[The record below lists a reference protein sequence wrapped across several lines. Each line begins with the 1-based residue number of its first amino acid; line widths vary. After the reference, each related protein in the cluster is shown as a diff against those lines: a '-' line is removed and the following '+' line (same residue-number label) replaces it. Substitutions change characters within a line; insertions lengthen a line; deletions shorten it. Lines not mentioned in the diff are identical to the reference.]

1 MVPIRQ
7 VVIVGGGAAGL
18 AAAVELSRR
27 GLASTIVERSPN
39 LGGRSLELACK
50 GSPACVR
57 CDACYPYDLRRE
69 ASRSDRVRVMLG
81 AEIEE
86 VFWTPSGADV
96 KVSTPEGSTMLT
108 AGAVILATG
117 STPFDPGSDPRLHSQ
132 ECPDVL
138 SSLDVERRLAA
149 WNRLTVPSTGRPPQE
164 VAIVQ
169 CVGSRDVKRGV
180 PYCSKACCKYAYKLG
195 LRLRHLHPDLKLTF
209 FFMDWRPLED
219 AGKALE
225 AWAAADGQVRLVRS
239 RPAEVI
245 PGERP
250 ALRYAA
256 PGESIEEESF
266 DIVMLS
272 VGMVPLSG
280 NSRLAELFGIELD
293 ALGHLRSHR
302 ERVLIAGTSGGPK
315 DIRESVE
322 EGTAA
327 AGMAARL
334 LEAES

>member
-1 MVPIRQ
+1 MVPMRQ

-27 GLASTIVERSPN
+27 GLASTIVERSPT
-39 LGGRSLELACK
+39 LGGRSLDLACK

-57 CDACYPYDLRRE
+57 CDACYPHDLRRE
-69 ASRSDRVRVMLG
+69 ASQSERVHVMLG
-81 AEIEE
+81 AEVEE
-86 VFWTPSGADV
+86 VRWTPDGAEMMISSPDGRTV
-96 KVSTPEGSTMLT
+96 LK

-117 STPFDPGSDPRLHSQ
+117 STPFDPIADPRLHSQ

-138 SSLDVERRLAA
+138 SSLEVERSLAA
-149 WNRLTVPSTGRPPQE
+149 VNRLTVPSTGKFPQE
-164 VAIVQ
+164 MAIVQ

-195 LRLRHLHPDLKLTF
+195 MRLRHLYPELRLTF

-219 AGKALE
+219 AGKALD
-225 AWAAADGQVRLVRS
+225 AWAAADSQVRLVRS

-250 ALRYAA
+250 ILRYAT

-272 VGMVPLSG
+272 VGMVPCAG
-280 NSRLAELFGIELD
+280 NSRLKELFGIEMD
-293 ALGHLRSHR
+293 ALGNLRSDR

-327 AGMAARL
+327 AGMAVSL
-334 LEAES
+334 LEARD

>member
-1 MVPIRQ
+1 MRQ

-18 AAAVELSRR
+18 AASVELSRR
-27 GLASTIVERSPN
+27 GLFSTIVERSPT
-39 LGGRSLELACK
+39 LGGRSLDLACK

-57 CDACYPYDLRRE
+57 CDACYPHDLRRE
-69 ASRSDRVRVMLG
+69 ASRSDRANVMLRAEVEGVRWTPEG
-81 AEIEE
+81 AEIM
-86 VFWTPSGADV
+86 
-96 KVSTPEGSTMLT
+96 VSTPDGRAMLE
-108 AGAVILATG
+108 ARAVILATG
-117 STPFDPGSDPRLHSQ
+117 SEPFDPGADPRLHSQ

-138 SSLDVERRLAA
+138 SSLEVERRLAA
-149 WNRLTVPSTGRPPQE
+149 ANRLTVPSTGRPPLDM
-164 VAIVQ
+164 AIVQ
-169 CVGSRDVKRGV
+169 CVGSRDVRRGA

-195 LRLRHLHPDLKLTF
+195 LRLRHLHPDLRLTF

-219 AGKALE
+219 SRKALE
-225 AWAAADGQVRLVRS
+225 AWAAADSQVRLVRS
-239 RPAEVI
+239 RPAEII

-250 ALRYAA
+250 TLRYAT
-256 PGESIEEESF
+256 PGESIEEKSF

-272 VGMVPLSG
+272 VGMVPCSSNPL
-280 NSRLAELFGIELD
+280 LAELFGIGVD
-293 ALGHLRSHR
+293 ALGHLRSDR

-334 LEAES
+334 LEVKD